1 MSSGVVLGHVDLGL
15 ILEIP
20 VLIYCQTLN
29 LYARG
34 TCSEGSG
41 ENERGCKSDP
51 LSIHTH

>member
-20 VLIYCQTLN
+20 VFIYCQTLN

-34 TCSEGSG
+34 SEGSG
-41 ENERGCKSDP
+41 ESERGCKSDP